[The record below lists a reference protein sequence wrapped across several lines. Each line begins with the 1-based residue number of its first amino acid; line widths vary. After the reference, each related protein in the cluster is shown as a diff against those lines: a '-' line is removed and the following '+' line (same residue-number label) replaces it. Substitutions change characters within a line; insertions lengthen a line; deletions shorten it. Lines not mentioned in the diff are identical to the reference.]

1 MYGILKQEG
10 IVNEQEIFEVI
21 MRCSNEPND
30 GDAADLLIA
39 FVQQLAHLS
48 TRLSKS
54 ELIALTAIG
63 VGLYQI
69 AATEMHAK
77 SDAEDA
83 LRRIRDKGKE
93 K

>member
-1 MYGILKQEG
+1 MT
-10 IVNEQEIFEVI
+10 EQKIFELI
-21 MRCSNEPND
+21 MSCSSEPNE
-30 GDAADLLIA
+30 GDAGDLLIA
-39 FVQQLAHLS
+39 FVRQLAHLS
-48 TRLSKS
+48 TRLSKN
-54 ELIALTAIG
+54 ELVELTAIG

-77 SDAEDA
+77 SDAEDL

>member
-54 ELIALTAIG
+54 ELIELTAIG

-69 AATEMHAK
+69 AVKELQ
-77 SDAEDA
+77 AESIA
-83 LRRIRDKGKE
+83 QEVLRRMRK
-93 K
+93 